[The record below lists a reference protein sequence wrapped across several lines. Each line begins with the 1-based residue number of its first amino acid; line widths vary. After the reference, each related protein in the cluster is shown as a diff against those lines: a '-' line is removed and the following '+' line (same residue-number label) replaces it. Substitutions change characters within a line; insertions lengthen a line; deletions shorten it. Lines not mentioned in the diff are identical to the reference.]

1 MMKNTRIN
9 RFARL
14 CSLAIALFC
23 IGINASADDGVIL
36 TLKDGQEL
44 RFLFSKKPRI
54 SHGRELTIVASDT
67 TSVSYDYSLVRSI
80 RFDESA
86 TTAINDIKGEDNA
99 VISFKVVDGTLYVY
113 GLPVGESVS
122 IYTVSGQRIAMKRQ
136 ANSESVLSLP
146 LTSQGVLVVSTSTGI
161 SYRVLNP

>member
-23 IGINASADDGVIL
+23 IGISASADNGVVL

-44 RFLFSKKPRI
+44 RFLYAKKPRI
-54 SHGRELTIVASDT
+54 SHGRELSIVASDST
-67 TSVSYDYSLVRSI
+67 AISYDYSLVRSI
-80 RFDESA
+80 RFEESA
-86 TTAINDIKGEDNA
+86 ATGINDIKGEDNS
-99 VISFKVVDGTLYVY
+99 VISFKVVGGTLYVY
-113 GLPVGESVS
+113 GLPVGENVSV
-122 IYTVSGQRIAMKRQ
+122 YTVSGQRIAMKRQ